1 MARILILDAT
11 DIIGEALSEELI
23 EEGFEVLLSSINKLD
38 GDYLLSNKFELLLIE
53 INPSE
58 RAAFV
63 LLEKLKTIVP
73 KPKTIV
79 LVSSVDVRGAVEL
92 AKLGVDELFSM
103 PFNVSEL
110 FSSIKSLLP
119 HGTQ

>member
-1 MARILILDAT
+1 MARILVLDAT
-11 DIIGEALSEELI
+11 EIIGEALSEELI

-63 LLEKLKTIVP
+63 LLEKLKTIAP

-119 HGTQ
+119 QGV